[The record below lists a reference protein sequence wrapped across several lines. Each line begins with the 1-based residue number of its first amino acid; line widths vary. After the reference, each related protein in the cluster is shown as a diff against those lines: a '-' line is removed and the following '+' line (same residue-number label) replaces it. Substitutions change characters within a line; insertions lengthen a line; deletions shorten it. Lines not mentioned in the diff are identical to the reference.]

1 MTRPLPLLRD
11 WVARGRAG
19 LWRDSVFNQ
28 LRVLLAMVFAGGS
41 AIAFG
46 GAWYFSND
54 AANGAYDQ
62 LLISAAVQIA
72 ETISVENGALTVSPP
87 DAAFE
92 TLALAKD
99 DRVFYAV
106 RAPGGALLTGYE
118 GLRQAAPKRASE
130 LPRLSDDR
138 FLGIPVRSVSLAR
151 YISAPEARGWSVVT
165 VSQSRQGRRALA
177 LKLMARMSSL
187 ILAVSVLGF
196 WVSLSAAR
204 RALAPLSRIEAAL
217 EAREPHDVTPLA
229 IDSPRETRA
238 LLRAINQSMARLA
251 DRMDRLQKFAA
262 VAAHQI
268 RTPLAAV
275 AAQLEVLEHDDKTG
289 AHTARIHRIRDRV
302 NELGRFTHQLLGHA
316 MISYRRDMA
325 PRERFDV
332 VPLARRALE
341 DGAPLALGRDLT
353 VSFKGPEGP
362 VWLMGDPIILK
373 EGLTN
378 LVHNAALHGADT
390 ILELRVEECDGRCR
404 ITVFDDGP
412 GIPEADWESVFQPF
426 ASRGPASRGDSA
438 GLGLS
443 IAREAAHSHNGVIR
457 FRQGAPRGFEVEL
470 YLPVA
475 GDPS

>member
-1 MTRPLPLLRD
+1 
-11 WVARGRAG
+11 
-19 LWRDSVFNQ
+19 
-28 LRVLLAMVFAGGS
+28 MVFAIGS

-72 ETISVENGALTVSPP
+72 ETLNVENGAVAVSPP

-92 TLALAKD
+92 TLALSKD

-106 RAPGGALLTGYE
+106 HGPDGRLLTGYD
-118 GLRQAAPKRASE
+118 GLRPAAQKRISE
-130 LPRLSDDR
+130 LPRLTDDR

-165 VSQSRQGRRALA
+165 VSQSRQARRALA

-196 WVSLSAAR
+196 LVSLSAAR

-217 EAREPHDVTPLA
+217 EAREPHDVTPLVV
-229 IDSPRETRA
+229 DSPRETRA
-238 LLRAINQSMARLA
+238 LIDAINQSMARLA

-275 AAQLEVLEHDDKTG
+275 AAQLEVLEHDDKAG
-289 AHTARIHRIRDRV
+289 AHRVRIHRIRDRV
-302 NELGRFTHQLLGHA
+302 AELGRFTHQLLGHA

-332 VPLARRALE
+332 IPLARRALE
-341 DGAPLALGRDLT
+341 DGVPLALGRDLT
-353 VSFKGPEGP
+353 VSIHGPEEP
-362 VWLMGDPIILK
+362 IWLMGDPIILK

-378 LVHNAALHGADT
+378 LIHNASLHGADT
-390 ILELRVEECDGRCR
+390 VLELRLEERDGRCR
-404 ITVFDDGP
+404 ITIFDDGP
-412 GIPEADWESVFQPF
+412 GIPEADWETVFQPF
-426 ASRGPASRGDSA
+426 VSRQVGGRADSA

-443 IAREAAHSHNGVIR
+443 IAREAARSHNGAIHFHR
-457 FRQGAPRGFEVEL
+457 RAPRGFEVEL
-470 YLPVA
+470 DLPIA
-475 GDPS
+475 SDPS

>member
-1 MTRPLPLLRD
+1 MTRSPPSWRD
-11 WVARGRAG
+11 WLDRGRVG
-19 LWRDSVFNQ
+19 LWRDSVFDQ

-72 ETISVENGALTVSPP
+72 ETLSVENGVLVVSPP

-92 TLALAKD
+92 TLALSKD

-106 RAPGGALLTGYE
+106 RGPNGALLTGYP
-118 GLRQAAPKRASE
+118 GLHQASPRRVSE
-130 LPRLSDDR
+130 LPRLTDDR
-138 FLGIPVRSVSLAR
+138 FLGVPVRSVSLAR
-151 YISAPEARGWSVVT
+151 YVSAPDVRGWSVVT
-165 VSQSRQGRRALA
+165 VSQSRQARRALS

-196 WVSLSAAR
+196 LVSLSAAR

-229 IDSPRETRA
+229 VDSPRETRA
-238 LLRAINQSMARLA
+238 LIDAINQSMARLA

-289 AHTARIHRIRDRV
+289 AHKARIHRIRDRV
-302 NELGRFTHQLLGHA
+302 AELGRFTHQLLGHA

-325 PRERFDV
+325 PRERFDA

-341 DGAPLALGRDLT
+341 DGVPLSLGRDLT
-353 VSFKGPEGP
+353 VSFHAPDSP
-362 VWLMGDPIILK
+362 IWLIGDTIILK

-378 LVHNAALHGADT
+378 LIHNAALHGADT
-390 ILELRVEECDGRCR
+390 VLELRLEEREGRCR
-404 ITVFDDGP
+404 LTIFDDGP
-412 GIPEADWESVFQPF
+412 GIPEADWDTVFQPF
-426 ASRGPASRGDSA
+426 ASRQAGSRADSA

-443 IAREAAHSHNGVIR
+443 IAREAVRSHNGAIR
-457 FRQGAPRGFEVEL
+457 FHRRAPRGFNVEMD
-470 YLPVA
+470 LPIA
-475 GDPS
+475 SDPS

>member
-1 MTRPLPLLRD
+1 
-11 WVARGRAG
+11 VG
-19 LWRDSVFNQ
+19 LWRNSVFDQ
-28 LRVLLAMVFAGGS
+28 LRVLLAMVFAVGS

-72 ETISVENGALTVSPP
+72 ETLNVENGAMTVSPP

-92 TLALAKD
+92 TLALSKD

-106 RAPGGALLTGYE
+106 HGPDGTLLTGYD
-118 GLRQAAPKRASE
+118 GLRTASQKRTTE
-130 LPRLSDDR
+130 LPRLTDER

-151 YISAPEARGWSVVT
+151 YTSAPEARGWSVVT
-165 VSQSRQGRRALA
+165 VSQSRHARQALA

-196 WVSLSAAR
+196 LVSLSAAR

-229 IDSPRETRA
+229 VDSPRETRA
-238 LLRAINQSMARLA
+238 LIDAINQSMARLA

-302 NELGRFTHQLLGHA
+302 AELGRFTHQLLGHA

-325 PRERFDV
+325 PPERFDV
-332 VPLARRALE
+332 LPLARRALE
-341 DGAPLALGRDLT
+341 DGVPLALGRDLT
-353 VSFKGPEGP
+353 VSFHGPEGP
-362 VWLMGDPIILK
+362 IWLLGDPIILK

-378 LVHNAALHGADT
+378 LIHNAALHGADT
-390 ILELRVEECDGRCR
+390 TLELRIEDRNGCCHIV
-404 ITVFDDGP
+404 VFDDGP
-412 GIPEADWESVFQPF
+412 GIPKADWETVFQPF
-426 ASRGPASRGDSA
+426 ASRQAGSRVDSA

-443 IAREAAHSHNGVIR
+443 IAREAVRSLNGTIG
-457 FRQGAPRGFEVEL
+457 FRDHAPRGFEVAL
-470 YLPVA
+470 VLPVA